1 VAIQRLAQRMSGR
14 EFHWRIGGRDVSC
27 RIEESQ
33 GKGAFHVAG
42 ETIPFQRIDS
52 THIEISGRR
61 HRFYVMHRRDTTTV
75 WIDGHTYFLQRAN
88 KAADAPA
95 SAAAGGEIRALMPGK
110 LLRLAVAVGDQVTEK
125 QPLAIMESMKMEST
139 LVAPKTG
146 RVVEIRFKP
155 GDVLEMGDLVVVV
168 ET

>member
-1 VAIQRLAQRMSGR
+1 MSGR
-14 EFHWRIGGRDVSC
+14 EFHWRIGGQDVLC
-27 RIEESQ
+27 RIEEIQ
-33 GKGAFHVAG
+33 GKGALHVSG
-42 ETIPFQRIDS
+42 QTIPFQQTDA

-61 HRFYVMHRRDTTTV
+61 HRFYVLHRRDTTTV

-95 SAAAGGEIRALMPGK
+95 AGAASGEIRALMPGK
-110 LLRLAVAVGDQVTEK
+110 LLRVAVAVGDQVTEK

-139 LVAPKTG
+139 LVAPTAG
-146 RVVEIRFKP
+146 RVAEIRFKP